1 MLSDNFFTNKA
12 VLQSF
17 LVDTREGTP
26 PARRALQELPQLQR
40 APNDA
45 EAMCVCEE
53 WARRQSNCTSGTANI
68 FGLASE
74 FYKQRT
80 SACRSAAERILQ
92 GLAHPDRVGLTPNQ
106 RLASAL
112 MLDSMGKP
120 RPARA
125 VLGRDTHADAVVR
138 SAGGGV
144 LTHACAHENER
155 LSKHLDWWPWIARHR
170 PGAMPEHIEFN
181 DPHLGPVSLGL
192 ATGSMQ

>member
-1 MLSDNFFTNKA
+1 MLADSHFTDKA

-17 LVDTREGTP
+17 LRSTGNSIP

-45 EAMCVCEE
+45 EAMRVCEE
-53 WARRQSNCTSGTANI
+53 WAQCQSNNTSGTANV

-80 SACRSAAERILQ
+80 SACRGAAERILQ
-92 GLAHPDRVGLTPNQ
+92 GLTHPDRAGLTPNQ

-120 RPARA
+120 RQARA
-125 VLGRDTHADAVVR
+125 VLGRDTDADARVQL
-138 SAGGGV
+138 AGGNV
-144 LTHACAHENER
+144 VPNACAQERER
-155 LSKHLDWWPWIARHR
+155 LSKRLDWWPLLARHR
-170 PGAMPEHIEFN
+170 PAPMPESITFS

-192 ATGSMQ
+192 ATGSMS